1 MIGGI
6 DGTPDALEFIK
17 KGDLNISIFQ
27 DAKGQGEGAVETAIK
42 LTSGQKV
49 ESSVMI
55 PYQLITKDNYQD
67 FANKNKK

>member
-27 DAKGQGEGAVETAIK
+27 DAKGQGVGAVDTAIK
-42 LTSGQKV
+42 LASGQKV

-67 FANKNKK
+67 FANKNK

>member
-17 KGDLNISIFQ
+17 KGDLSISIFQ
-27 DAKGQGEGAVETAIK
+27 DAKGQGEGAVDTAIK
-42 LTSGQKV
+42 LVAGQKV

-67 FANKNKK
+67 FANKK